1 VTSASVGTEAQL
13 RQARKCDFG
22 FGGHGGAASPSVSME
37 AGVGGRPGC
46 TTMVCGASVAGS
58 DLGLAGSYLR
68 SGFFFNK
75 NIFGAGEPKRP
86 PPRITI
92 FGVGPK
98 AGDSKARDFF
108 VA

>member
-1 VTSASVGTEAQL
+1 M
-13 RQARKCDFG
+13 
-22 FGGHGGAASPSVSME
+22 SME

-46 TTMVCGASVAGS
+46 MTMACGASVAGS
-58 DLGLAGSYLR
+58 DLGLAGSYLG

-92 FGVGPK
+92 FGVSAK
-98 AGDSKARDFF
+98 AGDSRARDFF